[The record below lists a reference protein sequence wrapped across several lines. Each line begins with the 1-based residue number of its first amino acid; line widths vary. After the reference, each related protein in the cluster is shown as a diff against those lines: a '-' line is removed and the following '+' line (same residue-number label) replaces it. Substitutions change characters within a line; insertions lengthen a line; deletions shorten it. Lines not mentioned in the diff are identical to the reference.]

1 MFPTNNP
8 AFEMLAEIGIFPN
21 STAVALMDD
30 DTRRRIMT
38 GDAAMVTQ
46 ANNGIPQ
53 WMLAYVDPQIIQI
66 LTAPLR
72 AEKIFTP
79 ERRGDTSNG
88 VMQFGVIQHT
98 GHVEPYGDYSEGG
111 SADINVKYPTRQAYN
126 FQTTAKWG
134 DKQIAEYGKARIN
147 YHAEKERAA
156 AKAIKNAHN
165 DIWFRGVEGLDNV
178 GILNDPDL
186 PAPIAPTVF
195 GASSAVTWADKATI
209 ENGALAI
216 YNDIRALFTDIVT
229 RSKGVVSMDDKMK
242 LCLSNTSST
251 FLAAKSN
258 YNVSVRESL
267 KESFPNMEIVTASE
281 YSTDSGELVQ
291 LIADEVDGVKTGI
304 LAYTEL
310 ERSHG
315 IVRKLSSYEEKKSA
329 GSWGAVIFNPF
340 AVSSMI
346 GV

>member
-1 MFPTNNP
+1 
-8 AFEMLAEIGIFPN
+8 MLKYF
-21 STAVALMDD
+21 
-30 DTRRRIMT
+30 
-38 GDAAMVTQ
+38 
-46 ANNGIPQ
+46 
-53 WMLAYVDPQIIQI
+53 DPVVVEI
-66 LTAPLR
+66 LTSPLR

-79 ERRGDTSNG
+79 ERRGDIANP
-88 VMQFGVIQHT
+88 VMQFGMIEHT

-111 SADINVKYPTRQAYN
+111 QADINLNYPTRQSYA

-134 DKQIAEYGKARIN
+134 DREIAEYGKAKIN

-165 DIWFRGVEGLDNV
+165 AIWFFGVSGLENY

-186 PAPIAPTVF
+186 PTPIAPAAF
-195 GASSAVTWADKATI
+195 GAAVTWADKAAE

-216 YNDIRALFTDIVT
+216 YNDIRSMFTDIVT
-229 RSKGVVSMDDKMK
+229 RTKGIVSMDDKMK
-242 LCLSNTSST
+242 LCLSNTSAT

-267 KESFPNMEIVTASE
+267 KEAFPNMEIVTATE
-281 YSTDSGELVQ
+281 YSIPSGELVQ
-291 LIADEVDGVKTGI
+291 LIADEVEGMKTGI

-315 IVRKLSSYEEKKSA
+315 IVRKLSSYEEKKSG
-329 GSWGAVIFNPF
+329 GSWGAIIFRPM
-340 AVSSMI
+340 AVSSML